1 MKDVTDFKVGDLV
14 IHKGAGREM
23 WMILGVQWVVDSTS
37 PRTRAER
44 ELILMDCVTNQTKI
58 SLARFYCKFLAP

>member
-1 MKDVTDFKVGDLV
+1 MKDDTDFKVGDLV

-23 WMILGVQWVVDSTS
+23 WLVLGVQWIVDSTNVN
-37 PRTRAER
+37 RIGR
-44 ELILMDCVTNQTKI
+44 ELILMDCVTNQTKT